1 MVTHLG
7 FVASL
12 SHLQRILN
20 RSTSGGGGTR
30 GLQTQTSPGSRV
42 TKRSCSWVRGL
53 VANRLT
59 VATAVNRFNFNFG
72 ILTMRYLHLF
82 RVSSSVAAILLV
94 AACGGGDS
102 ISSPPANPLAVTQA
116 DVLAFVSRYKEA
128 SASLEKLASPAF
140 ADTIDDG
147 FLDGGYTKMQLQDNL
162 AADISAVNASSL
174 MADAAFPLIAVDSG
188 VQSQCSDS
196 TGICQ
201 LTVTYVNPAPDLT
214 TTTDMV
220 QVRKSGGKLRLFG
233 DQRAS

>member
-1 MVTHLG
+1 
-7 FVASL
+7 
-12 SHLQRILN
+12 
-20 RSTSGGGGTR
+20 
-30 GLQTQTSPGSRV
+30 
-42 TKRSCSWVRGL
+42 
-53 VANRLT
+53 
-59 VATAVNRFNFNFG
+59 
-72 ILTMRYLHLF
+72 MRYLHLF
-82 RVSSSVAAILLV
+82 RVSGSVTAILLV

-116 DVLAFVSRYKEA
+116 DVSAFVSNYKDA
-128 SASLEKLASPAF
+128 SGSLEKLASPAF

-147 FLDGGYTKMQLQDNL
+147 FLDSGYTKAQLQANL
-162 AADISAVNASSL
+162 AADTSAVNASSL
-174 MADAAFPLIAVDSG
+174 MADTAFPLIAVDSG